1 MGSTVSDLDQLT
13 GHVAAEAIRRTPHAG
28 RCDTLGSSRMAQ
40 SGTGWCVVIVVD
52 AGNTRVKF
60 AWMEL
65 VPGGGVPR
73 TLGFVAIPV
82 GQPLPVETLQEW
94 IRDGHPP
101 QVIVDGSN
109 PPEVDRVLR
118 EWPPAGARPQR
129 LGSRTHLP
137 LGIEVDYPDKV
148 GIDRLLNAIAA
159 NARRQPGQIA
169 IVIDSGTATTVDL
182 VDGTGAF
189 RGGAILPG
197 FEMGAQALHE
207 YTALLPLIQHHRLH
221 DRVPPVVGRNTTE
234 ALESGLYWGHVGA
247 VKQLI
252 ETVHSE
258 HPTPPG
264 VPAPLVMLSGGA
276 APVLRPHLGSVSWE
290 PALCLQGLALAAI
303 ANPECG

>member
-1 MGSTVSDLDQLT
+1 M
-13 GHVAAEAIRRTPHAG
+13 
-28 RCDTLGSSRMAQ
+28 
-40 SGTGWCVVIVVD
+40 IVVD

-60 AWMEL
+60 AWME
-65 VPGGGVPR
+65 VASEGGVPR

-82 GQPLPVETLQEW
+82 GQPLPLDTLQEW
-94 IRDGHPP
+94 IRESHPMS
-101 QVIVDGSN
+101 VIVDGSN

-118 EWPPAGARPQR
+118 EWPSAGARPQR
-129 LGSRTHLP
+129 LVSWTHLP
-137 LGIEVDYPDKV
+137 LVINVEFPDKV

-182 VDGTGAF
+182 VDSTGAF

-197 FEMGAQALHE
+197 FEMGAKALHQ

-221 DRVPPVVGRNTTE
+221 DRVPPPVGRNTTE

-252 ETVHSE
+252 EAMGSE

-264 VPAPLVMLSGGA
+264 GLTPLVMLSGGA
-276 APVLRPHLGSVSWE
+276 APVLRPHLGDVQWE
-290 PALCLQGLALAAI
+290 PALCLQGLALAAV
-303 ANPECG
+303 AMPGNE

>member
-1 MGSTVSDLDQLT
+1 M
-13 GHVAAEAIRRTPHAG
+13 
-28 RCDTLGSSRMAQ
+28 MAQ
-40 SGTGWCVVIVVD
+40 LGTGWCVVIVVD

-60 AWMEL
+60 AWMECDQA
-65 VPGGGVPR
+65 GGVPR
-73 TLGFVAIPV
+73 TLGFVAISV
-82 GQPLPVETLQEW
+82 GQPLPVDTIHEW
-94 IRDGHPP
+94 VREGQPKR
-101 QVIVDGSN
+101 VIVDGSN

-118 EWPPAGARPQR
+118 EWPLAGARPQR
-129 LGSRTHLP
+129 LGTRKNLP
-137 LGIEVDYPDKV
+137 LVIEVDFPDKV

-159 NARRQPGQIA
+159 NARRLPGQIA

-182 VDGTGAF
+182 VDETGAF

-197 FEMGAQALHE
+197 FELGAKALHQ

-221 DRVPPVVGRNTTE
+221 DRVPAAVGRHTTE

-252 ETVHSE
+252 ESIRSE

-264 VPAPLVMLSGGA
+264 VSAPLVMLSGGA
-276 APVLRPHLGSVSWE
+276 APVLRPHLGDVQWE

-303 ANPECG
+303 AMPGHE

>member
-1 MGSTVSDLDQLT
+1 M
-13 GHVAAEAIRRTPHAG
+13 
-28 RCDTLGSSRMAQ
+28 
-40 SGTGWCVVIVVD
+40 VIVVD

-60 AWMEL
+60 AWMEFI
-65 VPGGGVPR
+65 PGQGVPQTR
-73 TLGFVAIPV
+73 GFVAIPI
-82 GQPLPVETLQEW
+82 GQPLPNETLREW
-94 IRDGHPP
+94 IRVSRPR
-101 QVIVDGSN
+101 QVVVDGSN

-118 EWPPAGARPQR
+118 EWPTEGAKPLR
-129 LGSRTHLP
+129 LGNREQLP
-137 LGIEVDYPDKV
+137 LVIDVEFPDKV

-182 VDGTGAF
+182 VDGHGTF

-197 FEMGAQALHE
+197 FEMGAKALNE

-221 DRVPPVVGRNTTE
+221 DRVPPPVGRNTTE

-252 ETVHSE
+252 KSIRNEF
-258 HPTPPG
+258 PTAPG

-276 APVLRPHLGSVSWE
+276 GPVLRRHLGDVDWE
-290 PALCLQGLALAAI
+290 PALCLQGLALAAVSMSRQ
-303 ANPECG
+303 A

>member
-1 MGSTVSDLDQLT
+1 MNPFLDW
-13 GHVAAEAIRRTPHAG
+13 GAEARKSGGMTIRQTPDAR
-28 RCDTLGSSRMAQ
+28 RCDTLGSSWSGL
-40 SGTGWCVVIVVD
+40 SGTGRCVVIVVD

-65 VPGGGVPR
+65 ASGGGVPR

-82 GQPLPVETLQEW
+82 GQPLPIETLQTW
-94 IRDGHPP
+94 IRDGHPGP
-101 QVIVDGSN
+101 VVVDGSN
-109 PPEVDRVLR
+109 PPEVDRVLG
-118 EWPPAGARPQR
+118 EWPAQGARPHT
-129 LGSRTHLP
+129 LGSRIHLP
-137 LGIEVDYPDKV
+137 LVIEVEYPDKV

-197 FEMGAQALHE
+197 FEMGAKALHQ
-207 YTALLPLIQHHRLH
+207 YTALLPLIPHHRLH
-221 DRVPPVVGRNTTE
+221 DRVPPAVGRNTTE

-252 ETVHSE
+252 ESICGE
-258 HPTPPG
+258 HPTPPD

-276 APVLRPHLGSVSWE
+276 APVLRPHLGDVQWE
-290 PALCLQGLALAAI
+290 PALCLQGLALATSAM
-303 ANPECG
+303 PGCG

>member
-1 MGSTVSDLDQLT
+1 M
-13 GHVAAEAIRRTPHAG
+13 
-28 RCDTLGSSRMAQ
+28 
-40 SGTGWCVVIVVD
+40 IVVD

-60 AWMEL
+60 AWME
-65 VPGGGVPR
+65 VASEGGVPR

-82 GQPLPVETLQEW
+82 GQPLPLDTLQEW
-94 IRDGHPP
+94 IRESDPT

-118 EWPPAGARPQR
+118 EWPSTGARPQR
-129 LGSRTHLP
+129 LGSRTYLP
-137 LGIEVDYPDKV
+137 LVIDVDFPDKV

-169 IVIDSGTATTVDL
+169 LVIDSGTATTVDL

-197 FEMGAQALHE
+197 FELGAKALHQ

-221 DRVPPVVGRNTTE
+221 DRVPPPVGRNTTE
-234 ALESGLYWGHVGA
+234 ALECGLYWGHVGA

-252 ETVHSE
+252 EAMGSE

-264 VPAPLVMLSGGA
+264 GLAPLVMLSGGA
-276 APVLRPHLGSVSWE
+276 APVLRPHLGDVQWE
-290 PALCLQGLALAAI
+290 PALCLQGLALAAV
-303 ANPECG
+303 AMPGNE

>member
-1 MGSTVSDLDQLT
+1 M
-13 GHVAAEAIRRTPHAG
+13 
-28 RCDTLGSSRMAQ
+28 
-40 SGTGWCVVIVVD
+40 VIVVD

-60 AWMEL
+60 AWMECD
-65 VPGGGVPR
+65 PAGGVPR
-73 TLGFVAIPV
+73 TRGFIAIPV
-82 GQPLPVETLQEW
+82 GQPLPIDTLQEW
-94 IRDGHPP
+94 VHAGHPP

-109 PPEVDRVLR
+109 PREVDRVLR
-118 EWPPAGARPQR
+118 EWPQAGARPHT

-137 LGIEVDYPDKV
+137 LVIEVEYPDKV

-221 DRVPPVVGRNTTE
+221 DRVPPAVGRNTTE

-247 VKQLI
+247 VKQMI
-252 ETVHSE
+252 ESIRTE